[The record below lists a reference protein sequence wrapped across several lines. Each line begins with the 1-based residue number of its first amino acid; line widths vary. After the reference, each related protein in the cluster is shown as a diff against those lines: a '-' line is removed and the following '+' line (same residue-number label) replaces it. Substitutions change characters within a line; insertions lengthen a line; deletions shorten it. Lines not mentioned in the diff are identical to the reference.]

1 MPQANKLT
9 QYLLDAKNEIRKVA
23 WPTKKEVKQHTILV
37 IVISLVVAFFL
48 GLVDFFLTKIIEV
61 II

>member
-1 MPQANKLT
+1 M
-9 QYLLDAKNEIRKVA
+9 LDAKNEIKKVA

-37 IVISLVVAFFL
+37 IVISLAVAFFL